1 MRFYVDYENVNANG
15 LKGARFLKKSDIVR
29 IYYSKDP
36 NIDLDSLR
44 EIVRCKARLELQKMP
59 DRIKAL
65 NQKNALDIIILMD
78 IYRAAANKTVDEIV
92 VISHDCGFDPPLAEL
107 TDREHIF
114 MRYASIEQCIFGV
127 GRKVDLNAVN
137 RLFTGELSKYVK
149 FKPQIIEIISEN
161 YTRKSI
167 NEAMQKSLHSQ
178 IAPVIIQAIK
188 PYIKNLPG
196 E

>member
-1 MRFYVDYENVNANG
+1 MRFYVDYENVNASG
-15 LKGARFLKKSDIVR
+15 LKGAKLLKSSDIVR
-29 IYYSKDP
+29 IYYSSDP

-44 EIVRCKARLELQKMP
+44 EIMRCRARLELQKMP

-65 NQKNALDIIILMD
+65 NIKNALDIVILMD

-92 VISHDCGFDPPLAEL
+92 VISHDCGFDPPLASFS
-107 TDREHIF
+107 DKEHIY
-114 MRYASIEQCIFGV
+114 MRYASIEQCIFGI

-137 RLFTGELSKYVK
+137 RLFTGELAKYVK
-149 FKPQIIEIISEN
+149 FKPQIVQIISEN
-161 YTRKSI
+161 FTRKSI
-167 NEAMQKSLHSQ
+167 NEAMQKNLHSQ
-178 IAPVIIQAIK
+178 ISAAVIQAIK